1 MAYSYFP
8 DGDQGNVIVLR
19 LATDEGPYLFG
30 YMNDDRLCTFVGAL
44 LDHLDQSRNPEFY
57 AIAVKR
63 FSHSISVEN
72 QTISTLQA
80 DRKIASHPIEN
91 ASAVNSES
99 HTRRVDLFDRSSR
112 CPVKEGSVMAGASQQ
127 EILAAFFHDKVR
139 HADEHVLSDIRV
151 ELPVDLV

>member
-1 MAYSYFP
+1 MAQSYFP
-8 DGDQGNVIVLR
+8 NGNQGNVVVLR
-19 LATDEGPYLFG
+19 LATNEGSYFFSYL
-30 YMNDDRLCTFVGAL
+30 NDDRFCTFVGAP
-44 LDHLDQSRNPEFY
+44 LDHLDQSRNPEFD
-57 AIAVKR
+57 AIALKR

-72 QTISTLQA
+72 QTISSLQA

-91 ASAVNSES
+91 ASAVNSEG
-99 HTRRVDLFDRSSR
+99 HTRRIDLFDRSSR

-151 ELPVDLV
+151 EL